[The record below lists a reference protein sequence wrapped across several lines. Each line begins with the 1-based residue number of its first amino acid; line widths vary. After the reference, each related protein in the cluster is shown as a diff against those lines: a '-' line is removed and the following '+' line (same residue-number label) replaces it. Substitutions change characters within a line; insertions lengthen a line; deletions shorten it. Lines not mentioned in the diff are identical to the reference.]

1 MSMDGKSHRW
11 TGFKRSLSI
20 LFLLVFLTWIIFYI
34 RSHWADFTALKD
46 VSVRDLAG
54 IFLVAFLA
62 IWIRGFFTVALA
74 SPLGARIGRFE
85 AFFISLLSTVGNYA
99 LPMRGGFGLRA
110 VYLKK
115 KHSIGYKGFAK
126 ISLARFCTI
135 FLVDSILGLVSV
147 FLLWRDD
154 NVFDGPVFIA
164 LVLAL
169 IISSVVQTS
178 GYFPLEKRLRFL
190 KGFIGRSTS
199 LLNLDGV
206 RRSLIL
212 IALLNSSTRWLW
224 VILCFHALSVDLSP
238 SQGLMISSL
247 IPLSMIVTLTP
258 GNLGVTEGLLIYVS
272 SIFDVGVS
280 NAILCS
286 LLMRASVISWSLV
299 MIPFLKRSLG
309 EIRGQ
314 ES

>member
-1 MSMDGKSHRW
+1 MNINENSHRW

-20 LFLLVFLTWIIFYI
+20 LFLLLFLAWIIFYI
-34 RSHWADFTALKD
+34 RSHWAEFSALKA
-46 VSVRDLAG
+46 VSIHDLAG
-54 IFLVAFLA
+54 ILLVAFLA

-74 SPLGARIGRFE
+74 APLGARIGRFE
-85 AFFISLLSTVGNYA
+85 AFFISLLSTVGNYT
-99 LPMRGGFGLRA
+99 LPMRGGIGLRA

-115 KHSIGYKGFAK
+115 KHSIGFREFAK
-126 ISLARFCTI
+126 ISLARFGTI
-135 FLVDSILGLVSV
+135 FFVDSILGLIAV
-147 FLLWRDD
+147 FLLWRDGK
-154 NVFDGPVFIA
+154 VFDGPVFIV

-169 IISSVVQTS
+169 IISSIVQIS

-190 KGFIGRSTS
+190 KSFIGRSSS

-224 VILCFHALSVDLSP
+224 ILLCFQALSIDLSL

-272 SIFDVGVS
+272 SIFDISVS
-280 NAILCS
+280 SAILCS

-299 MIPFLKRSLG
+299 MSPFLKRSLG
-309 EIRGQ
+309 EIRGY